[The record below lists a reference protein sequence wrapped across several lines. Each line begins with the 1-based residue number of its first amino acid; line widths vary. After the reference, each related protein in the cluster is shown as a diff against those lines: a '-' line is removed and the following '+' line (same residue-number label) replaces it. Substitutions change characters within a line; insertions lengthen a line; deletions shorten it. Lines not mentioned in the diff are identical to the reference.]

1 VGLQEARH
9 LQDFIQNHLE
19 YSKRWNSKKE
29 IFLIEQPSS
38 PL

>member
-1 VGLQEARH
+1 VGLQE
-9 LQDFIQNHLE
+9 DFIQNHLE
-19 YSKRWNSKKE
+19 YSKCWNSKKE